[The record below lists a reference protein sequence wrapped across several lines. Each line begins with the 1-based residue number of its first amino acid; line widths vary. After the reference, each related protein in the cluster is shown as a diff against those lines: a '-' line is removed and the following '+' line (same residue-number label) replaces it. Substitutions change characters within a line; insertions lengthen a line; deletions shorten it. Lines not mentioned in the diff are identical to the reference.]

1 MSLINFPD
9 VPNLPGVPA
18 IPRSPSFPTLAPT
31 QTTSVTNPLPPLLT
45 QWGFVLDSGEVPIVP
60 DSFVDFEYRE
70 ERKIPNYPVEG
81 GSFASYNKVA
91 LPFDVK
97 VTVSCNGKGQM
108 TKEDFLNAIENL
120 ISSLTLVNVITPNAT
135 YNNCN
140 LIHYDYRRESK
151 QGVSLLIVALSFQ
164 EVKIAQSSI
173 PTTTEPSGAY
183 VQNNGQTSSVD
194 LDATQEAQIVSPQ
207 DFLSSITANLPSI
220 TGLNSSLSNV
230 QSTLTST
237 TSPLTSVLSGQLNP
251 LSNLST
257 QATQLSSQL
266 SSEISSISPNIGG
279 LLNGV
284 PLNINANINA
294 IGCITRDINKITN
307 GMAILENYNN
317 VPLLNSVKAIQSTT
331 NGIGN
336 LISLSERVIQ

>member
-1 MSLINFPD
+1 MPLIPYPNI
-9 VPNLPGVPA
+9 PNLPGVPP
-18 IPRSPSFPTLAPT
+18 IPRSPNSFPIA
-31 QTTSVTNPLPPLLT
+31 SVSQSNPILT
-45 QWGFVLDSGEVPIVP
+45 KITGAKWGFVGATGQSIITP
-60 DSFVDFEYRE
+60 DSFIDFEYRE
-70 ERKIPNYPVEG
+70 ERKIPTYPIEG

-91 LPFDVK
+91 LPFDVR
-97 VTVSCNGKGQM
+97 VTVSCNGNGAM
-108 TKEDFLNAIENL
+108 TKENFLSAIEQLMN
-120 ISSLTLVNVITPNAT
+120 SLTLINVITPNFT
-135 YNNCN
+135 YQNCN
-140 LIHYDYRRESK
+140 LVHVDYRREAK
-151 QGVSLLIVALSFQ
+151 QGVSLIIAQLWFQ
-164 EVKIAQSSI
+164 EVKIAQAAV

-183 VQNNGQTSSVD
+183 VQDNGQTSPVN

-207 DFLSSITANLPSI
+207 DFLSSVTANLPSI

-230 QSTLTST
+230 QSTLTSI

-257 QATQLSSQL
+257 QATQISSQL